1 MFIYIYFYVM
11 LVDLKYIFF
20 NFRENL
26 YYEDIGLVINYLMY
40 LNDKV
45 IVFLG
50 YSIY

>member
-1 MFIYIYFYVM
+1 M
-11 LVDLKYIFF
+11 LHVVDLKYIFF

-26 YYEDIGLVINYLMY
+26 YYEDTGLATNYSMY

-45 IVFLG
+45 IALLG